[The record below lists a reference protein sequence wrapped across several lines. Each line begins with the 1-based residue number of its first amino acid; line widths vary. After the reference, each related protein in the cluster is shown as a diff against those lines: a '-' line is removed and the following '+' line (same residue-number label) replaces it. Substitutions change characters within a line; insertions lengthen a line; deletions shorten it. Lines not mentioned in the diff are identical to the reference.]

1 MKIVFLL
8 FVALLLFFFSY
19 SQDADKKLKDQL
31 IELAKIYHGFSFVN
45 APSLSTADR
54 LNAIDNKQLKPSIEF
69 IGESIKSNNNIATD
83 KYLIKPDLFTLKYLF
98 IIRVVNW
105 NLFEADPV
113 DNYALIDSVTKS
125 DLNKY
130 ELLSSYYEM
139 MFVSVGNKNRPFDM
153 SKTNFDLSTLG
164 LEDDTEKGIFFLQS
178 MNTFGAM
185 IWGYMNVVKPPNY
198 KLALEYIR
206 KYPTYNGQPY
216 YQFSELNFKD
226 FDLIVDK
233 RKPKSSFKKF
243 YINKYLN
250 TLLYH
255 TACLA
260 QKKKDKEEQQ
270 KIMLGSIMHN
280 ESYYKYS
287 ETPEV
292 FRSIFQKIS
301 D

>member
-1 MKIVFLL
+1 MKYIYSLFTTLL
-8 FVALLLFFFSY
+8 FFFFSY
-19 SQDADKKLKDQL
+19 SQDSDRKLKDQL
-31 IELAKIYHGFSFVN
+31 IELAKIYHSFSFVN
-45 APSLSTADR
+45 APTSSTADR
-54 LNAIDNKQLKPSIEF
+54 LNAIDNNVLKPSIDF
-69 IGESIKSNNNIATD
+69 IGESIKSNNNIATG
-83 KYLIKPDLFTLKYLF
+83 KYLIKPDLLTLKYLF

-113 DNYALIDSVTKS
+113 DNYRLIDSLIKS
-125 DLNKY
+125 DLIKY

-139 MFVSVGNKNRPFDM
+139 MFSSVGNKNRPFDM
-153 SKTNFDLSTLG
+153 SKNNFDLSTLG

-178 MNTFGAM
+178 MNTFGSM
-185 IWGYMNVVKPPNY
+185 IWGYMNIVKPPNY
-198 KLALEYIR
+198 KMALEYIR
-206 KYPTYNGQPY
+206 KYPTYNGQLY

-226 FDLIVDK
+226 FDLTIDK
-233 RKPKSSFKKF
+233 QKPKSSFKKF

-255 TACLA
+255 TACLS

-270 KIMLGSIMHN
+270 KVMLGSIMHN

-287 ETPEV
+287 ESPEI

-301 D
+301 E

>member
-1 MKIVFLL
+1 MKKTYSL
-8 FVALLLFFFSY
+8 FTALLFFFFSS
-19 SQDADKKLKDQL
+19 SQDAEKKLKDQL

-45 APSLSTADR
+45 TPTNSTINRFD
-54 LNAIDNKQLKPSIEF
+54 AIDITELKPSVEF
-69 IGESIKSNNNIATD
+69 ISESIKSNNNIATG
-83 KYLIKPDLFTLKYLF
+83 KYLTKPDLLTLEYLF
-98 IIRVVNW
+98 IIRVINW
-105 NLFEADPV
+105 NLFESDPV
-113 DNYALIDSVTKS
+113 DNYRLIDSLKKS

-139 MFVSVGNKNRPFDM
+139 MFSSVGNKNRPFDM
-153 SKTNFDLSTLG
+153 SKTNFELSTLG
-164 LEDDTEKGIFFLQS
+164 LEDESEKGIFFLQS

-185 IWGYMNVVKPPNY
+185 IWGYMNIVKPPNY

-206 KYPTYNGQPY
+206 KFPSYNGQPY

-233 RKPKSSFKKF
+233 QKPKSSFKKF

-260 QKKKDKEEQQ
+260 EKKKDKEEQQ
-270 KIMLGSIMHN
+270 KVMLGSIMHN